1 MSEQL
6 KEESQKTVVSFIVGL
21 LVGALLVWAFTGNG
35 GDAPKK
41 QMDDDDTEMAT
52 DDDVATKEE
61 VGTDDEGTTSVPV
74 GEGSVSVDGDKA
86 GMSVSLADVT
96 FPAKEGWVGVRNLND
111 GKLGMILGVAR
122 FSAEQGL
129 NPKQI
134 ELLTPTVAGR
144 EYAIVFYSES
154 GDRKFN
160 LPNRHLFQ
168 KARIYVVACVFLKL
182 TVQKSTSRLKNSC
195 RLVSAYFYEISS
207 TT

>member
-6 KEESQKTVVSFIVGL
+6 KEESQKTVVSFVVGL
-21 LVGALLVWAFTGNG
+21 LVGGLLVWAFTGNG
-35 GDAPKK
+35 DEAPKK
-41 QMDDDDTEMAT
+41 QTDDSKTEMTSDKDKEAT
-52 DDDVATKEE
+52 QEE
-61 VGTDDEGTTSVPV
+61 VGTDDEETTTVPV
-74 GEGSVSVDGDKA
+74 GEGAVSVDEVGA

-129 NPKQI
+129 NPKEIQ
-134 ELLTPTVAGR
+134 LLTPTVTGR

-160 LPNRHLFQ
+160 LADDVQLEGEF
-168 KARIYVVACVFLKL
+168 ATFVAK
-182 TVQKSTSRLKNSC
+182 
-195 RLVSAYFYEISS
+195 
-207 TT
+207 

>member
-1 MSEQL
+1 MSEPL
-6 KEESQKTVVSFIVGL
+6 KEESQKTVVSFVVGL
-21 LVGALLVWAFTGNG
+21 LVGGLLVWAFTGNG
-35 GDAPKK
+35 PDTHKDDSKDEPKK
-41 QMDDDDTEMAT
+41 EMT
-52 DDDVATKEE
+52 GDKKSDEATKEA
-61 VGTDDEGTTSVPV
+61 V
-74 GEGSVSVDGDKA
+74 GEEGDGMDKMAVGDGAVSVDEAKA

-134 ELLTPTVAGR
+134 ELLTPTVVGR

-160 LPNRHLFQ
+160 L
-168 KARIYVVACVFLKL
+168 ADD
-182 TVQKSTSRLKNSC
+182 VQMEGNFATFTAK
-195 RLVSAYFYEISS
+195 
-207 TT
+207 

>member
-6 KEESQKTVVSFIVGL
+6 KEESQKTVVSFVVGL
-21 LVGALLVWAFTGNG
+21 LVGGLLVWAFTGDG
-35 GDAPKK
+35 HEAPKK
-41 QMDDDDTEMAT
+41 QADDEKSEMKNDDKTAT
-52 DDDVATKEE
+52 QEA
-61 VGTDDEGTTSVPV
+61 VGTDKDDTTTSVPV
-74 GEGSVSVDGDKA
+74 GEGAVSVAGDKA
-86 GMSVSLADVT
+86 GMTVSIADVT
-96 FPAKEGWVGVRNLND
+96 FPVKEGWVGVRNLND

-160 LPNRHLFQ
+160 L
-168 KARIYVVACVFLKL
+168 AED
-182 TVQKSTSRLKNSC
+182 VQLEGEFATFTAK
-195 RLVSAYFYEISS
+195 
-207 TT
+207 

>member
-6 KEESQKTVVSFIVGL
+6 KEESQKTVVSFVVGL
-21 LVGALLVWAFTGNG
+21 LVGGLLVWAFTGNNSE
-35 GDAPKK
+35 APKK
-41 QMDDDDTEMAT
+41 QMDEDKEIKSEKE
-52 DDDVATKEE
+52 VATKEA
-61 VGTDDEGTTSVPV
+61 VGTDTAEKIEVPV
-74 GEGSVSVDGDKA
+74 GEGAVKVSEAGA

-134 ELLTPTVAGR
+134 ELLTPTVSGR

-160 LPNRHLFQ
+160 LAEDVQLPGEFA
-168 KARIYVVACVFLKL
+168 KFVAK
-182 TVQKSTSRLKNSC
+182 
-195 RLVSAYFYEISS
+195 
-207 TT
+207 

>member
-6 KEESQKTVVSFIVGL
+6 KEESQKTVVSFVVGL
-21 LVGALLVWAFTGNG
+21 LVGGLLVWAFTGNG
-35 GDAPKK
+35 EEAPKK
-41 QMDDDDTEMAT
+41 QTEDTKSEMNGEKETAT
-52 DDDVATKEE
+52 TEE
-61 VGTDDEGTTSVPV
+61 VGTDEEVISVPV
-74 GEGSVSVDGDKA
+74 GEGAVTVDESNA

-134 ELLTPTVAGR
+134 ELLTPTVSGR

-160 LPNRHLFQ
+160 L
-168 KARIYVVACVFLKL
+168 ADD
-182 TVQKSTSRLKNSC
+182 VQLEGEFATFTAK
-195 RLVSAYFYEISS
+195 
-207 TT
+207 

>member
-6 KEESQKTVVSFIVGL
+6 KEESQKTVVSFVVGL
-21 LVGALLVWAFTGNG
+21 LVGGLLVWAFTGNG
-35 GDAPKK
+35 DEAPKK
-41 QMDDDDTEMAT
+41 QMDDDAEMT
-52 DDDVATKEE
+52 SKDDVATKEE
-61 VGTDDEGTTSVPV
+61 VGTDDKEEGTTSVPV

-86 GMSVSLADVT
+86 GMSVSLANVT

-160 LPNRHLFQ
+160 L
-168 KARIYVVACVFLKL
+168 AED
-182 TVQKSTSRLKNSC
+182 VQLEGEFATFTAK
-195 RLVSAYFYEISS
+195 
-207 TT
+207 

>member
-1 MSEQL
+1 MAEQL
-6 KEESQKTVVSFIVGL
+6 KEESQKTVVSFVVGL
-21 LVGALLVWAFTGNG
+21 LVGGLLVWAFAG
-35 GDAPKK
+35 GPDETPK
-41 QMDDDDTEMAT
+41 DTKAEADKKEMT
-52 DDDVATKEE
+52 KDEATKTI
-61 VGTDDEGTTSVPV
+61 TDKELDGETNKDTAMPV
-74 GEGSVSVDGDKA
+74 GEGSVSVDGNVKA
-86 GMSVSLADVT
+86 GTSVALTDVT

-160 LPNRHLFQ
+160 
-168 KARIYVVACVFLKL
+168 VAND
-182 TVQKSTSRLKNSC
+182 VQIEGDYATFTAK
-195 RLVSAYFYEISS
+195 
-207 TT
+207 

>member
-6 KEESQKTVVSFIVGL
+6 KEESQKTVVSFVVGL
-21 LVGALLVWAFTGNG
+21 LVGGLLVWAFTGNSSE
-35 GDAPKK
+35 APKK
-41 QMDDDDTEMAT
+41 EAGDTGTEMSDEKKSDEAI
-52 DDDVATKEE
+52 KEA
-61 VGTDDEGTTSVPV
+61 VEGELMAVPV
-74 GEGSVSVDGDKA
+74 GDGAVTVSEVGA
-86 GMSVSLADVT
+86 GMTVSLADVT
-96 FPAKEGWVGVRNLND
+96 FPSKEGWVGVRNLNE

-160 LPNRHLFQ
+160 L
-168 KARIYVVACVFLKL
+168 AED
-182 TVQKSTSRLKNSC
+182 VQVEGNFATFTAK
-195 RLVSAYFYEISS
+195 
-207 TT
+207 

>member
-1 MSEQL
+1 MSEPL
-6 KEESQKTVVSFIVGL
+6 KEESQKTVVSFVVGL
-21 LVGALLVWAFTGNG
+21 LVGGLLVWAFTGTG
-35 GDAPKK
+35 PQDKK
-41 QMDDDDTEMAT
+41 SALT
-52 DDDVATKEE
+52 DDDKKEMAGEVATKEA
-61 VGTDDEGTTSVPV
+61 VNNGTDDTTAVPV
-74 GEGSVSVDGDKA
+74 GDGAVTVNEAKA

-111 GKLGMILGVAR
+111 GKLGWILGVAR

-160 LPNRHLFQ
+160 
-168 KARIYVVACVFLKL
+168 VAED
-182 TVQKSTSRLKNSC
+182 VQMPGEFAKFVAK
-195 RLVSAYFYEISS
+195 
-207 TT
+207 